1 MKRIFALI
9 LIFSFAVSAFSIPLE
24 NIITNDQIARI
35 LSSENYHL
43 VSAQITNPVPS
54 LMPNQSDIRQNVMGI
69 MNTLKPNILVEA
81 LYLYAKPAK
90 SKTDSGIWNEKQRI
104 IVFNQMTAISTLT
117 GIQYYSSSR
126 KAMRTF
132 YEYSGIID
140 GPVTKKPLSDPVFTK
155 PPAALTVFARQK
167 DLTFGD
173 NIYRYEYI
181 NTADVILFTQEN
193 ITALNY
199 GIIPVIGKSNLRSV
213 MAVVDGGEFILVY
226 AASMA
231 KAASVPGF
239 SGKISDSFSNRS
251 KAIIRWFSAKLDREL

>member
-9 LIFSFAVSAFSIPLE
+9 YIFSFAVSAFCIPLE

-35 LSSENYHL
+35 LSADRYQL
-43 VSAQITNPVPS
+43 ISAQLTNPVPS
-54 LMPNQSDIRQNVMGI
+54 LMPNQSDIRQSVMGI

-81 LYLYAKPAK
+81 LYLYAKPTK
-90 SKTDSGIWNEKQRI
+90 SKTDSATWDDKQKI
-104 IVFNQMTAISTLT
+104 TVFNQITAISTLA

-126 KAMRTF
+126 EAMRTF
-132 YEYSGIID
+132 YEYSSVID
-140 GPVTKKPLSDPVFTK
+140 SPTAKKPLPDPVFSR

-173 NIYRYEYI
+173 NIYRYDYL

-193 ITALNY
+193 ITSLNY
-199 GIIPVIGKSNLRSV
+199 GIIPVIGRGNLRSV
-213 MAVVDGGEFILVY
+213 MAIVDGGEFILVY

-231 KAASVPGF
+231 KAASIPGF
-239 SGKISDSFSNRS
+239 SDKISASFSNRAQ
-251 KAIIRWFSAKLDREL
+251 AIIRWFSDRLNREL